1 MSTTKKIVLIGP
13 VYPYKGGISH
23 YTGLMCRALSDHY
36 DITML
41 SYKLQYPNFLFK
53 KEQKN
58 YDNNKF
64 QIQDTK
70 YKINTINPINWLTTA
85 SYIKKLT
92 PDYII
97 LQWWHPYFSPCY
109 ITLSL
114 FTRKIKKL
122 FICHNVLPHERF
134 FLDQFLT
141 RNVLKYGSGFILH
154 SETDKADLLSL
165 LPNAICEVT
174 PHPTYNTFRLNNLS
188 SDNARKHLHL
198 PQDKKL
204 LLFFGLVREYKGLK
218 YLLKSMPL
226 IRKELPDI
234 HLIIAGDFGNS
245 YPEYQTLINDLK
257 LDCLSIINEYIPDT
271 DVEYYFSACDLV
283 VLPYESATQSGVIQ
297 IAYGF
302 DKPVVVTDVGGLPEV
317 VTNNKTGYIIPPCD
331 SISLSNAVIDFF
343 TQNRAT
349 DFSSNIQKESYRF
362 SWTHMVEKIQALL

>member
-85 SYIKKLT
+85 SYIKKLK

-245 YPEYQTLINDLK
+245 YPEYQTLINDLVPPNPNELLMSSNMEHIIELLRQK
-257 LDCLSIINEYIPDT
+257 FDYVIIDTAPIGIISDSFLIVRYSDLQLFVTRANYSSRHCLSTLHSAVRSHKLPNAYI
-271 DVEYYFSACDLV
+271 
-283 VLPYESATQSGVIQ
+283 VL
-297 IAYGF
+297 
-302 DKPVVVTDVGGLPEV
+302 
-317 VTNNKTGYIIPPCD
+317 
-331 SISLSNAVIDFF
+331 NAVNMKG
-343 TQNRAT
+343 TAYCYRNYGNHT
-349 DFSSNIQKESYRF
+349 GNYSYGYK
-362 SWTHMVEKIQALL
+362 SHK